1 MKTYMVVF
9 KGTAYIIADSKEKAQ
24 EIMLD
29 DLFDCDFEEV
39 EAEAFEIEE
48 EG

>member
-1 MKTYMVVF
+1 MKTYMVAF

-29 DLFDCDFEEV
+29 DLFDCDYEDVEV
-39 EAEAFEIEE
+39 ESFEIEE
-48 EG
+48 ED

>member
-1 MKTYMVVF
+1 MKTYKVVF
-9 KGTAYIIADSKEKAQ
+9 KGIAYIIADSKEKAQ

-29 DLFDCDFEEV
+29 DLLDCDYEDVEV
-39 EAEAFEIEE
+39 EAFEIEE